1 MNEMKTAP
9 IRRIRNA
16 PDVLIEVCFLL
27 DIHGPVTI
35 EGLMNQQVNWLRRRG
50 TPGRLFDK
58 AKMQSAV
65 TDLIRLRVAR
75 EAWRRKEGPAYAR
88 GGGEAAMAALQAGDV
103 DLAVRIANE
112 NWRLANEAR
121 MAATETP
128 DNFRG

>member
-50 TPGRLFDK
+50 TPGRLFDR

-65 TDLIRLRVAR
+65 TDLIWLRVAR
-75 EAWRRKEGPAYAR
+75 ETGAARRGTTYGRAPR
-88 GGGEAAMAALQAGDV
+88 TRPWL
-103 DLAVRIANE
+103 R
-112 NWRLANEAR
+112 
-121 MAATETP
+121 
-128 DNFRG
+128 